1 LKIFLKENEA
11 VVLFD
16 KTLRHYLT
24 GFSSTFGIVVISA
37 NGNFFITDKR
47 YFEAAEKT
55 IKNYT
60 LIDYDKDALL
70 NLLKKQNIK
79 KIFTVLELLT
89 ADKYIEF
96 TKNGFLVED
105 NSLNV
110 YESIAIKDKEA
121 LKNIKT
127 ACRIAEKSYSLV
139 LKAIKEDITEKQ
151 LAEKLESLM
160 QQFGAEDKSFDTIV
174 AFGKNT
180 AVPHHETGNAKL
192 KENQP
197 VLIDFGCKYKGYCSD
212 MTRSF
217 YFGKPHINYMN
228 SYFAV
233 LNAHI
238 NSSEYISAGR
248 TAGTADKLA
257 RDILTINGYGEKFT
271 HSLGH
276 GVGLDIHEYPYLR
289 KDSKTVFKEGMV
301 FTIEP
306 GVYFKGKF
314 GIRIEN
320 TYAII
325 NGKAKSF
332 MNYTKD
338 LEIIS
343 NGKIERIKTYQ
354 KKLITKII

>member
-1 LKIFLKENEA
+1 LELFLKENEA

-16 KTLRHYLT
+16 KTLRQYLT
-24 GFSSTFGIVVISA
+24 GFSSTFGVVVLSA

-55 IKNYT
+55 IKNFT
-60 LIDYDKDALL
+60 LIDFDK
-70 NLLKKQNIK
+70 NVLLKLLKEQNIK
-79 KIFTVLELLT
+79 IIFTVLELLT

-96 TKNGFLVED
+96 TKNGLLVED
-105 NSLNV
+105 NSLEI
-110 YESIAIKDKEA
+110 YERIAIKDKEA
-121 LKNIKT
+121 LKNIRT
-127 ACRIAEKSYSLV
+127 ACKIAEKSYSLL
-139 LKAIKEDITEKQ
+139 LKVVKEGISEQQ
-151 LAEKLESLM
+151 LAEMLESLM
-160 QQFGAEDKSFDTIV
+160 RELGAEDKSFDTIV

-180 AVPHHETGNAKL
+180 AVPHHETGSTKL
-192 KENQP
+192 KENEP
-197 VLIDFGCKYKGYCSD
+197 VLIDFGCRYKGYCSD

-217 YFGKPHINYMN
+217 YFGKPTINYMN
-228 SYFAV
+228 AYNTV
-233 LNAHI
+233 LNSHI
-238 NSSEYISAGR
+238 KAKEFITEGKEAGS
-248 TAGTADKLA
+248 ADKLA
-257 RDILTINGYGEKFT
+257 RDILNLHGYGGNFT

-289 KDSKTVFKEGMV
+289 KDSKAVFKEGMV

-343 NGKIERIKTYQ
+343 DGKIEKITGIKNNKTEN
-354 KKLITKII
+354 